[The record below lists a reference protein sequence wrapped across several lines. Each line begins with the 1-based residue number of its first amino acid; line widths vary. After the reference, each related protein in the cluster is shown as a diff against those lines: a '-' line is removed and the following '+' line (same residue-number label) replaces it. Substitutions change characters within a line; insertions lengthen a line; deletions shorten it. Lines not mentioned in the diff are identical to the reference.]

1 MSFLSVDGVQLHYQV
16 LAPVN
21 PRPGVMLV
29 FLHGL
34 VMDNLS
40 SWFFTVANQAAQEAR
55 VLLYDLRG
63 HGMSDRPRQGYGL
76 AQHLTDLQKLL
87 DHVAPDD
94 QVILIG
100 NSFGGLLALNFA
112 RYFPERTAGLVL
124 IDAQINDQVWRDD
137 MMNSLRLEGEAR
149 QEKIA
154 ANFQNW
160 LGRHSERKSNR
171 LARNAYELVH
181 ETTLLDDLYASPYTH
196 DTDLEKI
203 TAPVL
208 AVYGGNSDIIG
219 NAECL
224 ARHLPSCRIQIFAGC
239 THSVLWEQ
247 TETLRDVIL
256 ATVQEQMQQLH
267 PRLEPDQTQQLHPQL
282 AADQTQQLHPQLA
295 ADQTHHLHPQLAPEP
310 LNGNVERQVF

>member
-1 MSFLSVDGVQLHYQV
+1 MSFFSVDGVRLHYQV
-16 LAPVN
+16 LAPAD
-21 PRPGVMLV
+21 PRPGVTLV

-40 SWFFTVANQAAQEAR
+40 SWFFTVANQAAQQAR

-63 HGMSDRPRQGYGL
+63 HGMSDRPPTGYGL
-76 AQHLTDLQKLL
+76 TQHLADLKNLI

-112 RYFPERTAGLVL
+112 HHYPEITAGLVL
-124 IDAQINDQVWRDD
+124 IDAQINDQAWRDD

-149 QEKIA
+149 NEKIA
-154 ANFQNW
+154 TSFQNW

-171 LARNAYELVH
+171 LARNAHELVDK
-181 ETTLLDDLYASPYTH
+181 TSLLDDLYVSPYLQ
-196 DTDLEKI
+196 DADLKQI

-208 AVYGGNSDIIG
+208 AVYGENSDIIG
-219 NAECL
+219 NAGRL
-224 ARHLPSCRIQIFAGC
+224 AQNLPSCRVQVFAAC

-247 TETLRDVIL
+247 TEALRDVIL
-256 ATVQEQMQQLH
+256 EALQEQMQPLQ
-267 PRLEPDQTQQLHPQL
+267 PQIS
-282 AADQTQQLHPQLA
+282 
-295 ADQTHHLHPQLAPEP
+295 
-310 LNGNVERQVF
+310 ERQVF